1 MQLLFIENNS
11 IFKENIKEQ
20 LNFHKEIDCFFY
32 SKISEIKKILELKK
46 FDFIIISSLL
56 PKFSSFDIIEEF
68 FLRKTEKNIIQIMWW
83 FPLNG
88 KLN

>member
-32 SKISEIKKILELKK
+32 SKIDEIKKILELKK
-46 FDFIIISSLL
+46 FDFII
-56 PKFSSFDIIEEF
+56 
-68 FLRKTEKNIIQIMWW
+68 RKKKRQKTQT
-83 FPLNG
+83 F
-88 KLN
+88 